1 LLSALIC
8 PTALHQIATEAFVF
22 AAVSDGLS
30 TNAAVFPQRALP
42 MAHVVVHPKLGS
54 FRAA

>member
-8 PTALHQIATEAFVF
+8 PTALHQIATEASVF